1 MVGLFGITSLGAPL
15 YSHTHDL
22 VERVCLLELVTS
34 KDSLDSNTKM
44 QVIGLVPEH
53 HCIKAR

>member
-1 MVGLFGITSLGAPL
+1 MVGLFGVTSLGAPL

-22 VERVCLLELVTS
+22 VERVCLLKLS